1 MQTFLTVAETTD
13 ITKNQ
18 VSFEEREKQI
28 KENEK
33 IEQEKERRE
42 KNSPFKRWTQFN
54 NEHTKELME
63 LAIKHPKAHAVLYFL
78 IDQMDNYNAV
88 ICSINVLTEL
98 LGVSRQTISNSIA
111 ILKEKGFIV
120 VYKSGSSNV
129 YAVNDSVFWKSWG
142 NNKKYSKFP
151 ANVVLAESEQVDF
164 SAKTLDASKV
174 KVIKGT
180 KK

>member
-18 VSFEEREKQI
+18 ISFEDRQKQLDEK
-28 KENEK
+28 EK
-33 IEQEKERRE
+33 LEQEQAKRE

-54 NEHTKELME
+54 NDHTKELME

-88 ICSINVLTEL
+88 ICSTNVLVEL
-98 LGVSRQTISNSIA
+98 LGVSRQTISSSIS
-111 ILKEKGFIV
+111 ILKEKGLIA
-120 VYKSGSSNV
+120 VYKRGSSNV

-142 NNKKYSKFP
+142 NNNIYS
-151 ANVVLAESEQVDF
+151 
-164 SAKTLDASKV
+164 
-174 KVIKGT
+174 
-180 KK
+180 